1 MQLWISRTMSLQNWE
16 MRLVNW
22 RTVRS
27 WQKMVLRKS
36 VNKKC
41 WEVTELQNYVE
52 STQKIYAKLIELKE
66 CPRTNKLQIEKT
78 EEIENETWNECNGR
92 GTEIS
97 LNIFVYCLSKLL
109 IEFPSHCFFLIQ
121 SALRINMKPLF
132 RSLLVLTN

>member
-1 MQLWISRTMSLQNWE
+1 MLTKNVER
-16 MRLVNW
+16 
-22 RTVRS
+22 
-27 WQKMVLRKS
+27 
-36 VNKKC
+36 
-41 WEVTELQNYVE
+41 EVTELQNYVE

>member
-1 MQLWISRTMSLQNWE
+1 MQLRTSRTKSLQ
-16 MRLVNW
+16 NW

-41 WEVTELQNYVE
+41 WKRGYWTSALCWKHAEDPC
-52 STQKIYAKLIELKE
+52 KLIELE
-66 CPRTNKLQIEKT
+66 DCPRTNKLQIEKT
-78 EEIENETWNECNGR
+78 EEIENETWNDCNGR

-97 LNIFVYCLSKLL
+97 LNIFVCLSKLL

-132 RSLLVLTN
+132 RWLLVLTN

>member
-1 MQLWISRTMSLQNWE
+1 MQLWTSRTKSLQ
-16 MRLVNW
+16 NW

-41 WEVTELQNYVE
+41 WKRGYWTSALCWKHAEDPC
-52 STQKIYAKLIELKE
+52 KLIELE
-66 CPRTNKLQIEKT
+66 DCPRTNKLQIEKT
-78 EEIENETWNECNGR
+78 EEIENETWNDCNGR

-109 IEFPSHCFFLIQ
+109 IEFPPHCFFLIQ

-132 RSLLVLTN
+132 RWLLVLTN